1 MTCLILNDSHF
12 GVRRM
17 AGTTPVTAY
26 ALKKSLV
33 SRCAAFI
40 ADHTDKD
47 LVFNGDLFDT
57 YSVAMA
63 DVLDVYRMLAD
74 WLVDSGDKKLV
85 LGKGNHDHSK
95 DSSQVSS
102 LEFLATVL
110 MGQFPDRVQYVT
122 EPKVILDGMWM
133 IPHMVNQEA
142 FDVTLRQAAQ
152 LSGHTI
158 LVHANYDNGF
168 AVESDHSL
176 NVSAEQAEAIRANG
190 NILIFGHEHQQR
202 WLKKQ
207 GIYITGNQWP
217 SSVADCQNNP
227 KGIKWALVHEEPAAE
242 PARVQTWEELG
253 SYVDLDW
260 REIGMT
266 DLTGVDFIR
275 VSGETHP
282 EEAGEALNAIA
293 KLRRDHPAF
302 VITNATKVAGAQAMD
317 DAVLSV
323 DAIREFNVLEY
334 LFEQLSPE
342 QVQVVKALLE
352 KSQIREEVP
361 A

>member
-1 MTCLILNDSHF
+1 
-12 GVRRM
+12 M
-17 AGTTPVTAY
+17 AGTTPVTAHT
-26 ALKKSLV
+26 LKKNLV
-33 SRCAAFI
+33 SRCTDFL
-40 ADHTDKD
+40 ADHTGLD
-47 LVFNGDLFDT
+47 LIFNGDLFDQ
-57 YSVAMA
+57 YNVAMS

-74 WLVDSGDKKLV
+74 WLVDSPDQTLV

-122 EPKVILDGMWM
+122 EPKLIFPGMWM

-152 LSGHTI
+152 LSNHTI

-190 NILIFGHEHQQR
+190 NKLIFGHEHQQR

-207 GIYITGNQWP
+207 GIFITGNQWP

-227 KGIKWALVHEEPAAE
+227 KGVKYALIVDEAESEPI
-242 PARVQTWEELG
+242 RVQTWEELG
-253 SYVDLDW
+253 SYVDVDW
-260 REIGMT
+260 RELGIT

-302 VITNATKVAGAQAMD
+302 VITNATKVAGQQAME

-334 LFEQLSPE
+334 LFEQLSVE

-352 KSQIREEVP
+352 KSQVRDEVP